1 MLESAPQR
9 VKPITK
15 IKDFMYLNTQYY
27 VAISHKS
34 FALYSTQHLDL
45 VQEFLNFDERI
56 KNVYFLDRKK
66 CLLVLCERSFH
77 FYSFTFTNAGSLWLA
92 KQVKVHEAIGQ
103 LKRER
108 G

>member
-9 VKPITK
+9 AKQIVK
-15 IKDFMYLNTQYY
+15 IKDFAYLNTQYY

-45 VQEFLNFDERI
+45 MQEFSHFDERI
-56 KNVYFLDRKK
+56 KNIYFLDRKK

-77 FYSFTFTNAGSLWLA
+77 FYSFTFTSAGSLWLA
-92 KQVKVHEAIGQ
+92 KQVEVHQAV
-103 LKRER
+103 
-108 G
+108 